1 MIASL
6 RGRLAAKGEDHI
18 IVSVGGIGF
27 KVYVPTPLL
36 EKLANPGEEVELH
49 THLQV
54 REKELSLY
62 GCGTAEELA
71 FFQLLLGVSGVG
83 PKLALAILSSAPLD
97 ILRQAIVQGDV
108 DTLFRIPGIGRKTAE
123 RLILELKGRIELERV
138 MALPSITR
146 VDAEVI
152 EALTSLGYG
161 LSEAQRALK
170 ALPQE
175 ELSLEER
182 LFLALQY
189 LGRGA

>member
-6 RGRLAAKGEDHI
+6 KGRLAAKGEDHI
-18 IVSVGGIGF
+18 VVSVGGIGL
-27 KVYVPTPLL
+27 KVHVPTPLL
-36 EKLANPGEEVELH
+36 EELGDLGEQVELH

-54 REKELSLY
+54 RENELSLY
-62 GCGTAEELA
+62 GCRTAEELD

-83 PKLALAILSSAPLD
+83 PKLALSILSSAPLD

-108 DTLFRIPGIGRKTAE
+108 DTLFLIPGIGRKTAE
-123 RLILELKGRIELERV
+123 RLILELKGKIEIGQV
-138 MALPSITR
+138 VPLPSVTR
-146 VDAEVI
+146 LDAEVI
-152 EALTSLGYG
+152 EALTSLGYSP
-161 LSEAQRALK
+161 SEAQKALK

-182 LFLALQY
+182 VLLALQY